1 MEFYDLKSIAVSIV
15 LVTVVTWAWSV
26 LNEVWFRPKK
36 LERYLRQQGLKG
48 RPYRFMY
55 GDIKEN
61 AMMLKEAKSK
71 PLSISDDI
79 SPVVLPFLHKLV
91 KDYGQN
97 SFMWFGPV
105 PRVTIM
111 DPDQIKEIFTRINE
125 FPKPKAINPISKLLA
140 TGLANYGGEK
150 WTKHRRIIN
159 PAFHLDKLKLMLPE
173 FYKVCS
179 EMICKWE
186 KLASKEGSCEL
197 DVWPYLVKLTGDVI
211 SRTAFGSNFEEGR
224 RIFQLQ
230 TELADLTLQAI
241 QSAYIPG
248 SRFLPSESNKRM
260 KELEKEIRALLM
272 GIIKNREKAMK
283 AGEAT
288 KNDLLGILMESN
300 ITEIRENGNNK
311 NVGMTI
317 NDVIEECK
325 LFYFAGQE
333 TTSVLLVWTLVLLSK
348 HQNWQAG
355 AREEV
360 LRVFGH
366 NKPNYDELNHLKI
379 VSMILYEVLRL
390 YPSVVMAPR
399 AIDRE
404 TKLGNLSL
412 PAGVE
417 ITLPIVLVHHDQ
429 ELWGDDALE
438 FKPERFLEGISKATK
453 NQVSYFPFGWGP
465 RICIGQNFALM
476 EAKMALALILKNFTF
491 ELSPSY
497 VHAPRKIFTVHPE
510 HGAHLILKKL

>member
-404 TKLGNLSL
+404 T
-412 PAGVE
+412 
-417 ITLPIVLVHHDQ
+417 
-429 ELWGDDALE
+429 
-438 FKPERFLEGISKATK
+438 
-453 NQVSYFPFGWGP
+453 
-465 RICIGQNFALM
+465 
-476 EAKMALALILKNFTF
+476 
-491 ELSPSY
+491 
-497 VHAPRKIFTVHPE
+497 
-510 HGAHLILKKL
+510 

>member
-71 PLSISDDI
+71 PLIISDDI

-91 KDYGQN
+91 KDYG
-97 SFMWFGPV
+97 S
-105 PRVTIM
+105 
-111 DPDQIKEIFTRINE
+111 NE

-248 SRFLPSESNKRM
+248 SRFDVRNVKFYNPLMFLPSESNKRM
-260 KELEKEIRALLM
+260 KELEKEIRALLL

-379 VSMILYEVLRL
+379 LL
-390 YPSVVMAPR
+390 APR

-438 FKPERFLEGISKATK
+438 FKPERFSEGISKATK

-497 VHAPRKIFTVHPE
+497 VHAP
-510 HGAHLILKKL
+510 LISASIHTDSIQGNESESVENSLL